1 MRLVS
6 HAIVAIVVAILFSLG
21 VWQLDRARW
30 KEALLAEY
38 EAAADKPAVDF
49 PYASEDPPLFRR
61 SSATCDSVNGW
72 RDVTG
77 ANEAGRSGYVHVAT
91 CTNAAGDFAVE
102 TGWSTQPTAGR
113 GWDGGD
119 VSGVIGPDGTFGYRL
134 VSSEGLGGLEASAP
148 PSPDAVRNNHR
159 SYAVQWF
166 IFAFLAAGIYLLAL
180 RKKIREEKAD
190 G

>member
-1 MRLVS
+1 MRLLS
-6 HAIVAIVVAILFSLG
+6 HLIVAIAVAILFALG

-38 EAAADKPAVDF
+38 EAAADQPAVNF
-49 PYASEDPPLFRR
+49 PYESDDSHLFRR
-61 SSATCDSVNGW
+61 SSASCERVTGW
-72 RDVTG
+72 RDVAG
-77 ANEAGRSGYVHVAT
+77 ANAAGRSGYAHVAT
-91 CTNAAGDFAVE
+91 CINGPNEFAVE
-102 TGWSTQPTAGR
+102 TGWSTDPNAGR
-113 GWDGGD
+113 DWTGGD

-134 VSSEGLGGLEASAP
+134 VSGEGLGGLEASAP

-180 RKKIREEKAD
+180 RKKIREERAD

>member
-1 MRLVS
+1 MRLLS
-6 HAIVAIVVAILFSLG
+6 HVIVAIAVAILFSLG

-38 EAAADKPAVDF
+38 ESAADQPAVDF

-61 SSATCDSVNGW
+61 SSAPCEAVTGW
-72 RDVTG
+72 RDVAG
-77 ANEAGRSGYVHVAT
+77 ANARGRSGYAHVAT
-91 CTNAAGDFAVE
+91 CTNESREFAVE
-102 TGWSTQPTAGR
+102 TGWSTAPTAGR
-113 GWDGGD
+113 DWTGGE
-119 VSGVIGPDGTFGYRL
+119 VSGVIGPDGTYGYRL
-134 VSSEGLGGLEASAP
+134 VSDTGLGGLEASAP

-180 RKKIREEKAD
+180 RKQVREER
-190 G
+190 GNG